1 MPTLR
6 FGLCKID
13 HGIEERSFIG
23 EGKAFTLS
31 AFRGTDVRLF
41 IVRKQNLVF
50 TSMNWPQI

>member
-23 EGKAFTLS
+23 EGKAFTLL